1 MAVSWMPLTK
11 DAQELIATA
20 RLDLEEEGLS
30 AFPSERDESRRA
42 AAAVPIRYPPAVT
55 MRVAPIAAPTAW
67 LLAAILLLG
76 ICSAVA
82 IGVLAGTAAHTPYSQ
97 NRR

>member
-1 MAVSWMPLTK
+1 MPLTK

-30 AFPSERDESRRA
+30 AFPSERDQSRRA
-42 AAAVPIRYPPAVT
+42 VAVPVRHPPAVT

-67 LLAAILLLG
+67 LMVAILLLG